1 VQNSDF
7 GAGHHAPVSMRHKTA
22 AGLNAGLIPG
32 RKNMLRVLICAS
44 ALAVPLT
51 AAAFTG
57 GDLNKLCTKT
67 DIASRSAC
75 AAYIEGAA
83 DGVFNTIDAIGGT
96 TGPRVGQYFC
106 LPPEARSQQLT
117 DAVRKYIA
125 ENPNVA
131 GYNASTAV
139 SLGLGKAF
147 PCKTGS

>member
-1 VQNSDF
+1 
-7 GAGHHAPVSMRHKTA
+7 
-22 AGLNAGLIPG
+22 
-32 RKNMLRVLICAS
+32 MLRALICAGALVVPVS
-44 ALAVPLT
+44 ALAFT
-51 AAAFTG
+51 A
-57 GDLNKLCTKT
+57 GDLNRLCKKT

-106 LPPEARSQQLT
+106 LPPDVRAAQLT

-125 ENPNVA
+125 DNPAAAN
-131 GYNASTAV
+131 YNASTAI

-147 PCKTGS
+147 PCKPGN

>member
-1 VQNSDF
+1 
-7 GAGHHAPVSMRHKTA
+7 
-22 AGLNAGLIPG
+22 
-32 RKNMLRVLICAS
+32 MLRALIFAS

-67 DIASRSAC
+67 DVASRSAC

-83 DGVFNTIDAIGGT
+83 DGIFNTIDAIGGT
-96 TGPRVGQYFC
+96 TGPRVGQYYC
-106 LPPEARSQQLT
+106 LPPDARSAQLT

-125 ENPNVA
+125 ENPIVA
-131 GYNASTAV
+131 GYNASTAI

-147 PCKTGS
+147 PCKSGN